1 MGHLGI
7 ERLNPY
13 ENGMGETNWLVLC
26 DTIVGVNLIM
36 YQNYKICCEEIL
48 SRLAKM
54 SDKSFGEID
63 MAIKRVLV
71 LIEPRN
77 TEILFAF

>member
-1 MGHLGI
+1 
-7 ERLNPY
+7 
-13 ENGMGETNWLVLC
+13 
-26 DTIVGVNLIM
+26 
-36 YQNYKICCEEIL
+36 
-48 SRLAKM
+48 M

>member
-1 MGHLGI
+1 MGFGNWKI
-7 ERLNPY
+7 EPQCKWDGRNQ
-13 ENGMGETNWLVLC
+13 LVGLMWHNCGC
-26 DTIVGVNLIM
+26 DHIM
-36 YQNYKICCEEIL
+36 YQNSKICCEEIFNM
-48 SRLAKM
+48 LAKM

>member
-1 MGHLGI
+1 
-7 ERLNPY
+7 
-13 ENGMGETNWLVLC
+13 MGETNWLVLC
-26 DTIVGVNLIM
+26 DTIVGVNHIM
-36 YQNYKICCEEIL
+36 YQNSKICCEEIFNM
-48 SRLAKM
+48 LAKM